1 MRKVRNSCAHN
12 ERVYCIQQT
21 RGKRDSN
28 TGRILERY
36 FSQLRK
42 PYSKDSDKRIMD
54 LLVYMKYYLPDKE
67 FRSMINEL
75 SKMLRELETEI
86 PKNAFANIRGQMC
99 IKKLDDLDAL
109 AGLKKEKISYN
120 KFDIMS

>member
-1 MRKVRNSCAHN
+1 
-12 ERVYCIQQT
+12 
-21 RGKRDSN
+21 
-28 TGRILERY
+28 
-36 FSQLRK
+36 
-42 PYSKDSDKRIMD
+42 MD

-75 SKMLRELETEI
+75 SKMLRELETQI
-86 PKNAFANIRGQMC
+86 PDNAFANIRGKMG